1 MPPIVRGSLISGG
14 GHVFDY
20 VVENCTIQICK
31 KIHMH
36 LALPKIAD
44 FMAAELSR
52 ENLENDIATAEGA
65 E

>member
-1 MPPIVRGSLISGG
+1 MPPIVRDSLISGG

-20 VVENCTIQICK
+20 VVENCTVQICQK
-31 KIHMH
+31 AHMH
-36 LALPKIAD
+36 LALLETAD